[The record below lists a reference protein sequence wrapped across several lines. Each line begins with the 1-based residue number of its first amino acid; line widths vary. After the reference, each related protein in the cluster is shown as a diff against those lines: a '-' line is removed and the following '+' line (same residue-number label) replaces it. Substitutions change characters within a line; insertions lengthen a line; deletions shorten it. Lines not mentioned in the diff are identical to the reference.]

1 MPFDL
6 VIRDG
11 TVVDGS
17 GLAAYR
23 ADVGVRGDRIA
34 RIGRIDER
42 GRREIDAEGL
52 VVTPGF
58 IDGHTH
64 MDAQVFWDELGTNSC
79 WHGVTTV
86 LMGNCGF
93 TLAPSRPGEHK
104 LVIDNLEKAE
114 DISAEAMAA
123 GIDWTWESFPE
134 YLDAVSAT
142 PKAINYASQ
151 IGHSALRTAV
161 MGERAFGGSATEEDL
176 KAMGAAL
183 AEAMSVGAFGFST
196 SISDHHHTP
205 DGRPIASRST
215 SWEEL
220 GALVEVVGRA
230 GFGVFQLAVDTE
242 RAESEDYDLAMSFWN
257 DLRKLAVSSRVPT
270 TYGLRHQHLEGQLA
284 TFDAAAA
291 EGGVMFGQCEAI
303 AVTTLY
309 SFMTNM
315 PFDSIPEWR
324 AVRSLPLA
332 EQAAQ
337 LRDPERRAVLVA
349 AIEAEIAAGGFA
361 GTRRN
366 RLSFERFLPLAG
378 AGAETIGATAAR
390 RGVSATAALIDTALE
405 ADLRVLFQVSA
416 TREQEEPLLVAM
428 RHPRTVMTF
437 GDSGAHVTQISGGDH
452 QTTLLSHWV
461 REREAFTLE
470 EAVRMITLAPAL
482 AWQIPDRGLL
492 REGMVADL
500 NVLDPATVAPGTATI
515 VDDLPGG
522 ARRIRQQA
530 SGIHSTIVGGVEV
543 FSSGEHT
550 GALPGA
556 LLRGPLASAR

>member
-23 ADVGVRGDRIA
+23 GDVGINGARIS
-34 RIGRIDER
+34 RIGRIDQR
-42 GRREIDAEGL
+42 GRREIDAAGL

-64 MDAQVFWDELGTNSC
+64 MDAQVFWDPLGTNSC
-79 WHGVTTV
+79 WHGVTSV

-114 DISAEAMAA
+114 DISAQAMAA

-161 MGERAFGGSATEEDL
+161 MGERAFGGSASEDDL
-176 KAMGAAL
+176 REMAARL
-183 AEAMSVGAFGFST
+183 AEALSVGAFGFST

-215 SWEEL
+215 TWEEL
-220 GALVEVVGRA
+220 SALVEVVGQV

-242 RAESEDYDLAMSFWN
+242 RAESEDPELAMSFWN
-257 DLRKLAVSSRVPT
+257 ELRRLAVASRVPT
-270 TYGLRHQHLEGQLA
+270 TYGLRHQHLEAQLA

-303 AVTTLY
+303 AATTMF

-315 PFDSIPEWR
+315 PFDQVPEWR
-324 AVRSLPLA
+324 AVRSLPLS

-337 LRDPERRAVLVA
+337 LRDPSRRAALVA
-349 AIEAEIAAGGFA
+349 AIEGEIAAGGFS

-366 RLSFERFLPLAG
+366 HLSFESFLPLSG
-378 AGAETIGATAAR
+378 TCSDTLGEIATQ
-390 RGVSATAALIDTALE
+390 RGVSVIQALIDCALE
-405 ADLRVLFQVSA
+405 TDLQVLFQISA
-416 TREQEEPLLVAM
+416 TPEQEAPLLVAM
-428 RHPRTVMTF
+428 RHPRTIMTF
-437 GDSGAHVTQISGGDH
+437 GDSGAHVTQISGGNH
-452 QTTLLSHWV
+452 QTTLLAHWV
-461 REREAFTLE
+461 RERREFSLE

-492 REGMVADL
+492 REGMIADL
-500 NVLDPATVAPGTATI
+500 NVFDPDTIAPGTAAI

-522 ARRIRQQA
+522 ARRISQRA
-530 SGIHSTIVGGVEV
+530 TGIHSTIIGGVEV

-550 GALPGA
+550 GELPGK
-556 LLRGPLASAR
+556 LLRGPLAAAS